1 MAGAPL
7 IRRTL
12 STLKPFTRPSHMYSY
27 SPPRSYNNYAYSRP
41 SYSYYQ
47 PGYACR

>member
-12 STLKPFTRPSHMYSY
+12 ATLIPFTLPSHIYGY
-27 SPPRSYNNYAYSRP
+27 FPPRSYNNYTYSRP

-47 PGYACR
+47 PGYAGR